1 MQRDIITHFTRFASL
16 RYKILHESYIVQN
29 SISWRNINFEKSY
42 VIQYSKR
49 KQKEEFDMLKYSRT
63 INFLD
68 FFVCRC
74 GTDKTNFHDSKFQVF
89 QPHLWQYD
97 KRHSN
102 GSCPFRKRCDYFKL
116 LQMVDKS
123 LPPNEK
129 IGRLSK
135 RGSLMRLKKHFRTL
149 KLNYDIFFHV
159 KNFKDTTS
167 TIYKDEKKLLREFK
181 KYIFR
186 KGKKRKIVVAETVSL
201 INKRMKHIEDRMN
214 SPEYH
219 PLSPSA

>member
-16 RYKILHESYIVQN
+16 RYKVLHESYIVQN

-42 VIQYSKR
+42 
-49 KQKEEFDMLKYSRT
+49 T
-63 INFLD
+63 
-68 FFVCRC
+68 
-74 GTDKTNFHDSKFQVF
+74 
-89 QPHLWQYD
+89 
-97 KRHSN
+97 
-102 GSCPFRKRCDYFKL
+102 
-116 LQMVDKS
+116 VDKS

-149 KLNYDIFFHV
+149 KLDYDIFFYV
-159 KNFKDTTS
+159 KNFNDTTS

>member
-16 RYKILHESYIVQN
+16 RYKVLHESYIVQN

-49 KQKEEFDMLKYSRT
+49 KQKEEFNMLKHSRT

-74 GTDKTNFHDSKFQVF
+74 GTDKTNFRDSKFQT
-89 QPHLWQYD
+89 
-97 KRHSN
+97 
-102 GSCPFRKRCDYFKL
+102 
-116 LQMVDKS
+116 VDKS

-149 KLNYDIFFHV
+149 KLDYDIFFYV
-159 KNFKDTTS
+159 KNFNDTTS